1 MRILQL
7 LWLGSCLVHA
17 LAHAEQAVIDNSGQ
31 SANGILAVNQ
41 AAGNDN
47 QQGNLQAL
55 AVSATASHA
64 SVSLS
69 RQPLGAS
76 TAATTDARASITGAA
91 FSGSQGLMAIN
102 QTAGNA
108 NQSLNALS
116 LAVSARPQ
124 ATALPS
130 AAADSLLANT
140 AGSAPALASD
150 SNGNSHA
157 QTDIS
162 AAAFQ
167 GSRGLVQ
174 LNQIAG
180 SHNQAVNVVAV
191 QWANP

>member
-7 LWLGSCLVHA
+7 LWLGSCLGHA

-31 SANGILAVNQ
+31 SASGILAVNQ
-41 AAGNDN
+41 AAGNAN

-55 AVSATASHA
+55 AVSTTASHA
-64 SVSLS
+64 SVALL
-69 RQPLGAS
+69 RQPSAA
-76 TAATTDARASITGAA
+76 TAANTTDATASITGAA

-102 QTAGNA
+102 QSAGND

-116 LAVSARPQ
+116 LALSPRPQ
-124 ATALPS
+124 AATLPS
-130 AAADSLLANT
+130 AATDSLLAST
-140 AGSAPALASD
+140 AGSAPAVVKD
-150 SNGNSHA
+150 GSHS

-162 AAAFQ
+162 ATAFQ

>member
-1 MRILQL
+1 MRIMQL
-7 LWLGSCLVHA
+7 LWLSSCLGAV
-17 LAHAEQAVIDNSGQ
+17 AHAEQAVIDNSGQ
-31 SANGILAVNQ
+31 SDHGVLALNQ
-41 AAGNDN
+41 AAGNAN
-47 QQGNLQAL
+47 QQGNLQAV
-55 AVSATASHA
+55 AVSTTASHA
-64 SVSLS
+64 NVFLPQQQS
-69 RQPLGAS
+69 ANT
-76 TAATTDARASITGAA
+76 TAAMADAHASITGAA

-108 NQSLNALS
+108 NQSLNTFS
-116 LAVSARPQ
+116 LAVSPQ
-124 ATALPS
+124 PHVTTLPS
-130 AAADSLLANT
+130 AAADSLLADT
-140 AGSAPALASD
+140 AGSSPTVTTTGS
-150 SNGNSHA
+150 SGHV

>member
-1 MRILQL
+1 MRIMQL
-7 LWLGSCLVHA
+7 LWLSSCVGHA
-17 LAHAEQAVIDNSGQ
+17 VAHAEQAVIDNSGQ
-31 SANGILAVNQ
+31 SDHGVLALNQ
-41 AAGNDN
+41 AAGSAN
-47 QQGNLQAL
+47 QQGNLQAV
-55 AVSATASHA
+55 AVSTSASHA
-64 SVSLS
+64 NVFLPQQQS
-69 RQPLGAS
+69 AS
-76 TAATTDARASITGAA
+76 TTAAMTDAHASITGAA

-108 NQSLNALS
+108 NQSLNTFS
-116 LAVSARPQ
+116 LAASPRPQ
-124 ATALPS
+124 VTTLPS
-130 AAADSLLANT
+130 VAADSLLTDT
-140 AGSAPALASD
+140 AGSSPAVAAS
-150 SNGNSHA
+150 SSSHA

>member
-1 MRILQL
+1 MRIMQL
-7 LWLGSCLVHA
+7 LWLGSCLGHA

-31 SANGILAVNQ
+31 SASGILAVNQ
-41 AAGNDN
+41 AAGNAN

-64 SVSLS
+64 SVFLS
-69 RQPLGAS
+69 RQPSGATTAAS
-76 TAATTDARASITGAA
+76 TDATASITGSA

-102 QTAGNA
+102 QSAGND

-116 LAVSARPQ
+116 LAMSPRPQ

-130 AAADSLLANT
+130 AAADSLLAST
-140 AGSAPALASD
+140 AGSAPAVVKD
-150 SNGNSHA
+150 GSHSH
-157 QTDIS
+157 TDIS
-162 AAAFQ
+162 ATAFQ

>member
-7 LWLGSCLVHA
+7 LWLGSCLGYA

-41 AAGNDN
+41 AAGSAN

-55 AVSATASHA
+55 AVSATAGHA
-64 SVSLS
+64 SVSLA
-69 RQPLGAS
+69 RQPSGTS
-76 TAATTDARASITGAA
+76 TAVTTDATASITGAA

-102 QTAGNA
+102 QTAGNE

-116 LAVSARPQ
+116 LAVSPRPQ
-124 ATALPS
+124 ATAQPS
-130 AAADSLLANT
+130 AAADSLLAST
-140 AGSAPALASD
+140 AGSAPAVAGD
-150 SNGNSHA
+150 NSHTR
-157 QTDIS
+157 TDIS
-162 AAAFQ
+162 PTAFQ